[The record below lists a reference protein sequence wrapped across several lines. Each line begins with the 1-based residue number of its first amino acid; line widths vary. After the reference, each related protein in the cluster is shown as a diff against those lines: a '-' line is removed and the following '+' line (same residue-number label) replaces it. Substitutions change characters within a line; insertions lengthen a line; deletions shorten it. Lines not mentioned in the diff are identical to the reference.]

1 MLVGLYMTLKI
12 NEMIETFGS
21 AKKTAPHIYQEIYN
35 DQDTVIAQI
44 IFPFLSPCCFR
55 VRKHEN

>member
-1 MLVGLYMTLKI
+1 MTLQI